1 MCWLF
6 ASLVALGRLDRVEEV
21 LLCERELY
29 QNYAVLE
36 SLPVFLNLT
45 FDQACIEYYS
55 STTHGSLCLTSVL
68 NICEKWKIC
77 VEGSIHVHFCPL
89 PLHVATEKCYTI
101 TTKPSVHVRVATNVV
116 IGAPYSKHTRYL
128 SETTQSSK

>member
-1 MCWLF
+1 M
-6 ASLVALGRLDRVEEV
+6 EEV

-45 FDQACIEYYS
+45 FEEACIEYYS

-68 NICEKWKIC
+68 NICKK
-77 VEGSIHVHFCPL
+77 
-89 PLHVATEKCYTI
+89 
-101 TTKPSVHVRVATNVV
+101 
-116 IGAPYSKHTRYL
+116 
-128 SETTQSSK
+128 